1 MADAKDV
8 KATLQR
14 ELELLAKVRDD
25 VRLQIKLAK
34 TEVLD
39 EWKKLESTWL
49 GVEAELKRI
58 GEQTKEPVKDMAAAA
73 RALMDELR
81 NGYGRIRAQLK
92 EARQSA
98 PAAAPSPSS
107 SDNDAAQR
115 KETRLSPVQSSRGPS
130 A

>member
-8 KATLQR
+8 KAALQR

-25 VRLQIKLAK
+25 LRLQVKLAK
-34 TEVLD
+34 SEARD
-39 EWKKLESTWL
+39 EWKKLESTWF

-73 RALMDELR
+73 RALMEELR
-81 NGYGRIRAQLK
+81 SGYGRILVQLK
-92 EARQSA
+92 EARQPASEEPESA
-98 PAAAPSPSS
+98 PR
-107 SDNDAAQR
+107 SDA
-115 KETRLSPVQSSRGPS
+115 RLQSVQSSRGPS

>member
-1 MADAKDV
+1 
-8 KATLQR
+8 
-14 ELELLAKVRDD
+14 
-25 VRLQIKLAK
+25 LQIKLAK

-58 GEQTKEPVKDMAAAA
+58 GEQTREPVKDMAAAA

-81 NGYGRIRAQLK
+81 SGYGRIKAQLK

-98 PAAAPSPSS
+98 PAAAPSPST
-107 SDNDAAQR
+107 DNDAAQR